1 MLIERLLEGVDTR
14 LACDFFAHR
23 EELEAL
29 ADKIVFTGAID
40 EFYGYQYGKL
50 EYRTVRFETETLDMP
65 NYQGNAVVNY
75 TEREVPYTNYQ
86 GNAVVN
92 YTEREVPYT
101 RIIEHKHFEM
111 FGAEVEQCPKT
122 VISKEY
128 SSEWSEGSEPY
139 YPVNDEKNNTLYLKY
154 KALADKE
161 TNVIFGGRLAEY
173 KYYDLPH
180 IVEKALNCFK

>member
-1 MLIERLLEGVDTR
+1 MSRATMMLYLGALRSRMAFSSSMVRLNSRTLAEGNCTYSNGSSSYLHIFR
-14 LACDFFAHR
+14 
-23 EELEAL
+23 
-29 ADKIVFTGAID
+29 
-40 EFYGYQYGKL
+40 
-50 EYRTVRFETETLDMP
+50 
-65 NYQGNAVVNY
+65 
-75 TEREVPYTNYQ
+75 
-86 GNAVVN
+86 
-92 YTEREVPYT
+92 
-101 RIIEHKHFEM
+101 EM

-161 TNVIFGGRLAEY
+161 TNVIFGVRLAEY
-173 KYYDLPH
+173 KNYDMHH

>member
-1 MLIERLLEGVDTR
+1 MKMSRATMMLYLGALRSRMAFSSSMVRLNSRTLAEGNCTYSNGSFSYLHIFR
-14 LACDFFAHR
+14 
-23 EELEAL
+23 
-29 ADKIVFTGAID
+29 
-40 EFYGYQYGKL
+40 
-50 EYRTVRFETETLDMP
+50 
-65 NYQGNAVVNY
+65 
-75 TEREVPYTNYQ
+75 
-86 GNAVVN
+86 
-92 YTEREVPYT
+92 
-101 RIIEHKHFEM
+101 EM

-139 YPVNDEKNNTLYLKY
+139 YPEKNNTLYLKY

-173 KYYDLPH
+173 KYYDMHH

>member
-1 MLIERLLEGVDTR
+1 MKMSRATMMLYLGALRSRMAFSSSMVRLNSRTLAEGNCTYSNGSSSYLHIFR
-14 LACDFFAHR
+14 
-23 EELEAL
+23 
-29 ADKIVFTGAID
+29 
-40 EFYGYQYGKL
+40 
-50 EYRTVRFETETLDMP
+50 
-65 NYQGNAVVNY
+65 
-75 TEREVPYTNYQ
+75 
-86 GNAVVN
+86 
-92 YTEREVPYT
+92 
-101 RIIEHKHFEM
+101 EM

-161 TNVIFGGRLAEY
+161 TNLAEY
-173 KYYDLPH
+173 KYYDMHH

>member
-1 MLIERLLEGVDTR
+1 MKMSRATMMLYLGALRSRMAFSSSMVRLNSRTLAEGNCTYSNGSSSYLHIFR
-14 LACDFFAHR
+14 
-23 EELEAL
+23 
-29 ADKIVFTGAID
+29 
-40 EFYGYQYGKL
+40 
-50 EYRTVRFETETLDMP
+50 
-65 NYQGNAVVNY
+65 
-75 TEREVPYTNYQ
+75 
-86 GNAVVN
+86 
-92 YTEREVPYT
+92 
-101 RIIEHKHFEM
+101 EM

-173 KYYDLPH
+173 KYYDMHH

>member
-1 MLIERLLEGVDTR
+1 MKMSRATMMLYLGALRSRMAFSSSMVRLNSRTLAEGNCTYSNGSSSYLHIFR
-14 LACDFFAHR
+14 
-23 EELEAL
+23 
-29 ADKIVFTGAID
+29 
-40 EFYGYQYGKL
+40 
-50 EYRTVRFETETLDMP
+50 
-65 NYQGNAVVNY
+65 
-75 TEREVPYTNYQ
+75 
-86 GNAVVN
+86 
-92 YTEREVPYT
+92 
-101 RIIEHKHFEM
+101 EM

-154 KALADKE
+154 NEKNNTLYLKYKALADKE

-173 KYYDLPH
+173 KYYDMHH

>member
-1 MLIERLLEGVDTR
+1 MSRATMMLYLGALRSRMAFSSSMVRLNSRTLAEGNCTYSNGSSSYLHIFR
-14 LACDFFAHR
+14 
-23 EELEAL
+23 
-29 ADKIVFTGAID
+29 
-40 EFYGYQYGKL
+40 
-50 EYRTVRFETETLDMP
+50 
-65 NYQGNAVVNY
+65 
-75 TEREVPYTNYQ
+75 
-86 GNAVVN
+86 
-92 YTEREVPYT
+92 
-101 RIIEHKHFEM
+101 EM

-173 KYYDLPH
+173 KYYDMHH

>member
-1 MLIERLLEGVDTR
+1 MKMSRATMMLYLGALRSRMAFSSSMVRLNSRTLAEGNCTYSNGSSSYLHIFR
-14 LACDFFAHR
+14 
-23 EELEAL
+23 
-29 ADKIVFTGAID
+29 
-40 EFYGYQYGKL
+40 
-50 EYRTVRFETETLDMP
+50 
-65 NYQGNAVVNY
+65 
-75 TEREVPYTNYQ
+75 
-86 GNAVVN
+86 
-92 YTEREVPYT
+92 
-101 RIIEHKHFEM
+101 EM

-122 VISKEY
+122 VIY

-173 KYYDLPH
+173 KYYDMHH